1 MSLDSEDFDSRVGR
15 RLKLRGLHIL
25 FAVAR
30 CGSMAKAAAHLN
42 ISQPAVSQA
51 IADLESQVRV
61 PLLERNPH
69 GVTPT
74 IYGEAILRRGA
85 QAFDALKEGLR
96 EIEYLADP
104 SSGKVS
110 IGCPESLAAGL
121 LPAIIDQLSRRH
133 PRVVF
138 HVAEANSAALEFH
151 ALRERSVDLML
162 GRLPKAVSEME
173 DVDIEFLYDDPLF
186 VVAGHN
192 SPWARRRRIEL
203 AELANEQWIMAPSN
217 NIVRSMFL
225 RAFRERGLDAPRITV
240 ESNSMHVRMHLLAT
254 GRFLTVLANSLLRQN
269 SERWS
274 LKVLPIDLGVQQL
287 PVAIATLRARVLSPA
302 VKLFIEAARDIAQ
315 SITAEAIVI
324 PPGKLQTPRTRT

>member
-1 MSLDSEDFDSRVGR
+1 MLLDFEDFDSRVGR
-15 RLKLRGLHIL
+15 RLKLRELHIL

-51 IADLESQVRV
+51 IADLEAQVRV

-85 QAFDALKEGLR
+85 EAFDALKEGLR
-96 EIEYLADP
+96 EVAYLADP
-104 SSGKVS
+104 SSGRIS

-121 LPAIIDQLSRRH
+121 LPAIIDRISQRH

-138 HVAEANSAALEFH
+138 HVAEVNSVTLEFH
-151 ALRERSVDLML
+151 ALRERNVDLML
-162 GRLPKAVSEME
+162 GRLPHTGSEME
-173 DVDIEFLYDDPLF
+173 DVDVEFLFDDPLY
-186 VVAGHN
+186 VVAGQN
-192 SPWARRRRIEL
+192 SPWARRRKIEL
-203 AELANEQWIMAPSN
+203 SELANEQWIMAPSN
-217 NIVRSMFL
+217 NIVRSMFMG
-225 RAFRERGLDAPRITV
+225 AFRERGLDAPRITV

-269 SERWS
+269 SDRWS

-302 VKLFIEAARDIAQ
+302 VKLFIEAARTVAK
-315 SITAEAIVI
+315 SVAAEASVI
-324 PPGKLQTPRTRT
+324 RQKNHKRT